1 MNGFEKSL
9 LALIVLCILYILLF
23 SAYSTSELNKK
34 QQQINELTNKVH
46 QQIELIDALQQS

>member
-46 QQIELIDALQQS
+46 QQIELIDALQQN

>member
-9 LALIVLCILYILLF
+9 LALIVLCMLYILLF
-23 SAYSTSELNKK
+23 SAHSTSELNKK

-46 QQIELIDALQQS
+46 QQIELIDALQQL

>member
-1 MNGFEKSL
+1 MSGFEKSL

-46 QQIELIDALQQS
+46 QQIELIDALQQ

>member
-1 MNGFEKSL
+1 MNGFEKGL

-23 SAYSTSELNKK
+23 SARSTIEIDKK
-34 QQQINELTNKVH
+34 QRQINELTNKVH

>member
-9 LALIVLCILYILLF
+9 LALIVLCMLYILLF

>member
-23 SAYSTSELNKK
+23 SARSTIEIDKK
-34 QQQINELTNKVH
+34 QRQINELTNKVH
-46 QQIELIDALQQS
+46 QQIELIDALQQ